1 MLDDLFAGALADS
14 AMRSG
19 KIQSVQLKRLIESAP
34 PAMNALER
42 IRPVRHVTVIAEIKR
57 ASPSRG
63 FLAEIANPGQAAATY
78 QRFGAAAISVLTE
91 HRRFNGNLTD
101 LDAVRA
107 EVSIPVLRKDF
118 IATEYQIL
126 EARAHGADMVLLIA
140 TWLPERRL
148 QELLKVAADLGM
160 VSLVETHSEAEIEVA
175 AAAGAELIGINTRDL
190 ETFKTDIGLFERL
203 AQRLPKSV
211 VKVAESSVRMRADI
225 ERYRD
230 AGADAVLIGEA
241 LVTGNPEELLAEFT
255 SVTI

>member
-14 AMRSG
+14 AMRSE
-19 KIQSVQLKRLIESAP
+19 KTRSVQLEQLIKSVP
-34 PAMNALER
+34 PAMSALER
-42 IRPVRHVTVIAEIKR
+42 IRPVSHVSVIAEIKR

-63 FLAEIANPGQAAATY
+63 FLADITNPGQLAATY
-78 QRFGAAAISVLTE
+78 ERFGAAAVSVLTE
-91 HRRFNGNLTD
+91 QRRFKGELTD

-107 EVSIPVLRKDF
+107 QVSIPVLRKDF

-126 EARAHGADMVLLIA
+126 EARARGADMVLLIA

-148 QELLKVAADLGM
+148 QDLLKAAADLGM

-203 AQRLPKSV
+203 ALRLPKTV
-211 VKVAESSVRMRADI
+211 VKVAESSVRTRADI